1 MNWKNY
7 LVAVLLCS
15 MILALA
21 FIHNS
26 GSQTTFQYDPWA
38 DMNDDG
44 KIDIK
49 DIAYSSRLFG
59 TLGDPTKNVN
69 VTNWPIDEQGYLKTV
84 IKPKILKGAER
95 IVLLE
100 NFLGKIRFD
109 AYRWPEV
116 YFAFIPKGELIN
128 ITGVYCNIIY
138 SSTGSWDGY
147 QKFIDIGINYGW
159 SRHYY
164 FWPVSPTGENRMMN
178 YDITD
183 ISNRIKIG
191 INTAWI
197 DANIYSDEGTVY
209 LNYWELIIEYYYM
222 S

>member
-1 MNWKNY
+1 
-7 LVAVLLCS
+7 VVIVLTAL
-15 MILALA
+15 MLALM
-21 FIHNS
+21 FIPKS
-26 GSQTTFQYDPWA
+26 GSQTTFQYDSWA
-38 DMNDDG
+38 DINDDG
-44 KIDIK
+44 IIDIYDLVNMANK
-49 DIAYSSRLFG
+49 YGA
-59 TLGDPTKNVN
+59 TGDPTKNVN

-109 AYRWPEV
+109 ANRWPEV

-138 SSTGSWDGY
+138 SSTGSWAGSE
-147 QKFIDIGINYGW
+147 KFVDIGINYQW

-183 ISNRIKIG
+183 ISNWIKIG
-191 INTAWI
+191 INRAWI
-197 DANIYSDEGTVY
+197 NANIYSDEGTVY
-209 LNYWELIIEYYYM
+209 LNYWELIVEYYYKT
-222 S
+222 